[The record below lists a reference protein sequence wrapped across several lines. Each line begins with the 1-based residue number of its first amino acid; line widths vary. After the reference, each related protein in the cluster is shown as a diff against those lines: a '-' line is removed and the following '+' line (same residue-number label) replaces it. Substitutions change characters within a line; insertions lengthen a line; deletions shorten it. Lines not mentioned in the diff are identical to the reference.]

1 MSETLS
7 TESST
12 PSVSEAWKVKFDILQ
27 KMGAGEQFLYKAM
40 GSAEYKGLSFRER
53 NKISFNILAFLFGSL
68 YYFSKKMW
76 AKGAAI
82 LGVTWALATLLT
94 LVEFIIG
101 FEFPAVAYWIP
112 SSVFCAQLANYDYFR
127 KVMYGEN
134 MWGGW
139 PSMLSKPVGAIGF
152 PLLALVLL
160 FGIVML
166 GPVPV
171 PKCSDTETTNLIK
184 QIADREMGNQL
195 GAEATKMFSYTIGA
209 IRTTN
214 TNEQTGAY
222 ECAAELSII
231 TSNTGQANE
240 IPITYTVEM
249 ADNGKEFYVSVLGL

>member
-1 MSETLS
+1 
-7 TESST
+7 
-12 PSVSEAWKVKFDILQ
+12 
-27 KMGAGEQFLYKAM
+27 
-40 GSAEYKGLSFRER
+40 
-53 NKISFNILAFLFGSL
+53 
-68 YYFSKKMW
+68 MW